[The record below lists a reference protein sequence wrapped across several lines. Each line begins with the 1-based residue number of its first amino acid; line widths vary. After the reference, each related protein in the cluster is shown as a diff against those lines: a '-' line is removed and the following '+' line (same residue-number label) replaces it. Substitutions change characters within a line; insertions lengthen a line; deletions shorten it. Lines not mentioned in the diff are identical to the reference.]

1 MSTDHDAAADAHT
14 VEEVI
19 RHRLSTA
26 LGGLRG
32 SLETTLP
39 MVAFVVVWMWWD
51 DPRVALVSAA
61 VLTVAFGV
69 VRVVQRQTV
78 QYVISSVVAT
88 AIAAFFALRSGN
100 AEDAFLPG
108 ILASIG
114 WGLAALA
121 SVVLRWPM
129 IGFMVGAADP
139 AAREDPF
146 RWRRD
151 PGIVRVCQ
159 RLTLVLVA
167 LYVVRVVVML
177 PLYLAGNVAL
187 LSVAKVALGW
197 PAWAAA
203 LALMGWMLL
212 RGSTP
217 QQVAAVAHE
226 IEPEHEHGAAP
237 DTGADAGAHSSRG
250 RRIR

>member
-1 MSTDHDAAADAHT
+1 MSTDHDTAADART

-19 RHRLSTA
+19 RHRLSSA

-39 MVAFVVVWMWWD
+39 MVAFVVVWMWRD
-51 DPRVALVSAA
+51 DPQVALVSAA
-61 VLTVAFGV
+61 VLTVAFAV
-69 VRVVQRQTV
+69 ARVAQRQTV
-78 QYVISSVVAT
+78 QYVVSSVVAT
-88 AIAAFFALRSGN
+88 AIAAFFALRTGN

-139 AAREDPF
+139 GAREDPF

-167 LYVVRVVVML
+167 LYAVRVVVML
-177 PLYLAGNVAL
+177 PLYLAENVAL

-203 LALMGWMLL
+203 LAVMGWMLV

-226 IEPEHEHGAAP
+226 IEIEHEIEH
-237 DTGADAGAHSSRG
+237 
-250 RRIR
+250 RIEHEGE